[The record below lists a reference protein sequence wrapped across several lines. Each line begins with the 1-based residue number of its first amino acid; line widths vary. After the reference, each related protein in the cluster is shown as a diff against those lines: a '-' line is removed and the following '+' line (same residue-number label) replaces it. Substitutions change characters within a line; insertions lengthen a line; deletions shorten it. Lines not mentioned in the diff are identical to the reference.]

1 MKKHLIILTVLFAAS
16 AVLGYYA
23 ATSHPDESS
32 KLLGTLL
39 REIKECISSFDKTS
53 LFLFIF
59 GTNTAKAFLV
69 MIFGTFFGIAPALFV
84 IFNGFVLGLM
94 GTLVAFSEGVRFFTL
109 GIAPHGIFEIPGV
122 IIASA
127 YGLMLGNAFFQKLR
141 RRGPF
146 KPALLTALRQF
157 GVVVLPLLAI
167 AAFIEVFVTSAL
179 LRGVS

>member
-1 MKKHLIILTVLFAAS
+1 MTRKHVILLTVLFIAS
-16 AVLGYYA
+16 AVLGHFV
-23 ATSHPDESS
+23 ATSHPDEASQ
-32 KLLGTLL
+32 LLDTLV
-39 REIKECISSFDKTS
+39 RDIKERVSSFDKTS

-59 GTNTAKAFLV
+59 GTNTAKAFFA
-69 MIFGTFFGIAPALFV
+69 MIFGTFFGIAPVLFI

-109 GIAPHGIFEIPGV
+109 GIAPHGIFEIPGALL
-122 IIASA
+122 ASA
-127 YGLMLGNAFFQKLR
+127 YGLMLGRAFFQRLR

-157 GVVVLPLLAI
+157 GVVVLPLFAI

-179 LRGVS
+179 LRGA